1 MKALALIFVMLLAG
15 NVAANS
21 SAPRH
26 ACLAVVQDSTACR
39 YHA

>member
-1 MKALALIFVMLLAG
+1 MKTLTLIFALLLAG

-26 ACLAVVQDSTACR
+26 ACLAVVQDSAACR

>member
-1 MKALALIFVMLLAG
+1 MKTLALIFALLLAG
-15 NVAANS
+15 SAVAGS
-21 SAPRH
+21 CFPRK